1 MIVTFLKYWIKKC
14 IFLLINTVN
23 LNNPMKEKN
32 KRILFITLF
41 IVIAALMRLIPH
53 PPNFVPITA
62 IAIFAGVKFRNIKLA
77 YVIPIAVM
85 LISDLF
91 IGFYSISLFVYLAFI
106 LITTYSYIFKKYSIK
121 NILLSSLL
129 FFVVTN
135 FGVWLIGGYPKNIE
149 GLILCY
155 TMAIPFFTN
164 SLMADLLFSAILYY
178 GFEKIEK
185 RYLIFEK

>member
-1 MIVTFLKYWIKKC
+1 
-14 IFLLINTVN
+14 
-23 LNNPMKEKN
+23 MKEKN

-41 IVIAALMRLIPH
+41 IVIAAIMRLIPH

-77 YVIPIAVM
+77 YAIPITIM

-106 LITTYSYIFKKYSIK
+106 LITTYSYMFKKYSIK
-121 NILLSSLL
+121 NILLSSIM

-164 SLMADLLFSAILYY
+164 SLMADLFFSAILYY

>member
-164 SLMADLLFSAILYY
+164 SLMADLFFSAILYY